1 MKLLRITFLPN
12 KSWGKVLLLWAKGV
26 HIQILPRYINLP
38 AATSP
43 SKLSY
48 GHCTSKKRI
57 KTDRNLLES
66 TRVKIGGAAMFIFTR
81 ENLLSSVFPLL
92 IEGKAVW
99 SDGSGSPEVMTLG
112 WARSTPKPG
121 L

>member
-1 MKLLRITFLPN
+1 MKT
-12 KSWGKVLLLWAKGV
+12 
-26 HIQILPRYINLP
+26 
-38 AATSP
+38 
-43 SKLSY
+43 
-48 GHCTSKKRI
+48 
-57 KTDRNLLES
+57 
-66 TRVKIGGAAMFIFTR
+66 GGAAMFIFTQ